1 MKILRML
8 VCYCLCIC
16 VFWWCVAFQDICA
29 DAFTDHYIDTAVG
42 SGFGG
47 DTAGQLPQE
56 KGYEVRFY
64 FLDLLGK
71 LQNFFFRK

>member
-1 MKILRML
+1 ML

-29 DAFTDHYIDTAVG
+29 GAFIDSHNDTAVG
-42 SGFGG
+42 SGFDDGPGG
-47 DTAGQLPQE
+47 ALKQE
-56 KGYEVRFY
+56 KGYEVRFF

-71 LQNFFFRK
+71 LENFFFG